1 MFLDKVLTKSV
12 KEAMSNAYVV
22 KKCLELGYSTWVLS
36 SNELLV
42 DEGLLLERIRS
53 EYDFYIGENSG
64 VLIVKSSLVTQKLW
78 SSIESSARKNQG
90 VDCIHLVREV
100 VEGKGKMVK
109 TVETVSIGENTNANQ
124 SLGDGNRWCIGHLIT
139 LERKK
144 ELVAFSG
151 DGMAMIHTEL
161 CEGLSYLIVKPRQA
175 NGTRFRSI
183 AIICSLFVSLNGT
196 HACLIVYASGVIL
209 IPI

>member
-1 MFLDKVLTKSV
+1 MLKVTNGWFRNLLCHFEKVNTHNYIFIGPRFELLYDLSRRGHPVIDADMFLDKVLTKSV

-36 SNELLV
+36 SNALLV

-53 EYDFYIGENSG
+53 EYNFYIGENFG

-90 VDCIHLVREV
+90 VDFIHLVKEV

-124 SLGDGNRWCIGHLIT
+124 SLGDGNRWCIGHV
-139 LERKK
+139 R
-144 ELVAFSG
+144 
-151 DGMAMIHTEL
+151 
-161 CEGLSYLIVKPRQA
+161 
-175 NGTRFRSI
+175 
-183 AIICSLFVSLNGT
+183 
-196 HACLIVYASGVIL
+196 L
-209 IPI
+209 IPVSFGQSLRN